1 MPCTRNNPQQ
11 IPRRYNGKQRPIAR
25 RQDKSKYVARKSKKV
40 SDSQQA
46 ALSRWLPMELCFT
59 TYKGTIVRA
68 VQQHN
73 AVKVK

>member
-1 MPCTRNNPQQ
+1 MPFTRNNPQQ
-11 IPRRYNGKQRPIAR
+11 IPRIYNEKQRSIAR

-46 ALSRWLPMELCFT
+46 ALSRWPPIELCFT
-59 TYKGTIVRA
+59 TDKGTIVRA

-73 AVKVK
+73 AVNVK